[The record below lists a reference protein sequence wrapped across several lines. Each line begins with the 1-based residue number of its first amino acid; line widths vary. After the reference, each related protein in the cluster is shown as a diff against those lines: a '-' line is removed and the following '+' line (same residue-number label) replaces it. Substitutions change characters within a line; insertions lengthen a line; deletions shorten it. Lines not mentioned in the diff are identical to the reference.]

1 MSNLFH
7 LDLHPDLEPFIDGI
21 TVPIQGLDNR
31 VRPIGDHYKN
41 EAIYFEEGRWEG
53 KRVRAELQELQHAD
67 SGRKY
72 AEVDRRSIDPPPVV
86 LLRLFERT
94 PTGQYGYLE
103 NEVSNYENVGT
114 MGLLCAVDLIPDIE
128 FSSGDYRLPPGVQNF
143 SFTENL
149 PVPES
154 EIARLTMN
162 VLIGSK
168 VVQPHLI
175 ELHGQKNL
183 MFVFSDL
190 AVRNLGYF
198 RLRYRFFDLFS
209 TAVPGKDTTIQ
220 AECIGGRFKVFST
233 KDFPGL
239 QVSTDLTKR
248 LSAQGVPLNLRNS
261 ERKPKTR
268 KHDRT

>member
-1 MSNLFH
+1 MSNPFH
-7 LDLHPDLEPFIDGI
+7 LDLYPNLEPFIDGF
-21 TVPIQGLDNR
+21 TVPLQGLDNR
-31 VRPIGDHYKN
+31 VYHIEEQYTNK
-41 EAIYFEEGRWEG
+41 AIYFEEGRWEG
-53 KRVRAELQELQHAD
+53 KGVRAELHELQHAV

-94 PTGQYGYLE
+94 PPGQYGSLE
-103 NEVSNYENVGT
+103 YEIPNYENIGT
-114 MGLLCAVDLIPDIE
+114 MGLLCAVDLIPDNE
-128 FSSGDYRLPPGVQNF
+128 SHSGDSERVHPLSFPGNA
-143 SFTENL
+143 
-149 PVPES
+149 PVAES
-154 EIARLTMN
+154 EIARLTTN

-175 ELHGQKNL
+175 ERNGQKSL

-198 RLRYRFFDLFS
+198 RLRYRFFDLVS

-239 QVSTDLTKR
+239 QVSTELTKI
-248 LSAQGVPLNLRNS
+248 LSAQGVPLNVRNS